1 MNTRFQCVEILQ
13 KIISEKTFF
22 NALKNQIAEKDSSFA
37 NMLILT
43 TLRQFANLKEI
54 IANLVVKKFT
64 TKNAVLEYILL
75 CAASEILYLKTPD
88 YAVLNEYVSIAR
100 KKCGRYA
107 GGMVNAVLRKIA
119 AAAEQLRCQYSKPR
133 FPPAYT
139 ELLQQDYNSVQ
150 IENMSLQAAEE
161 PPLDISV
168 KQNHAAWAEKLNGV
182 LFANGTIRLLH
193 PKGKISSLPGYQE
206 GQWWVQDIAASLP
219 VLLVGNVQG
228 KKVLDLCAAPGGKT
242 AQLLAAGAEVTAV
255 DIDPLRMERLQTNIN
270 RLGLSQ
276 NLQTVVSD
284 GTAFL
289 QKSGFEFDLIILD
302 APCSATGTFRRH
314 PEVLCIKGTEDSTQQ
329 SLIQKQMLEAA
340 AAVLKPEALLLY
352 CTCSIAKTEGEKQ
365 IADFLVSHDEF
376 ELLPAQIEKINLCNG
391 KKLPQNLI
399 DKGVLRTLPYDMH
412 NDGGMDAFFA
422 AVIKRKS
429 TSKAE

>member
-1 MNTRFQCVEILQ
+1 MNIRCQCVEILQ
-13 KIISEKTFF
+13 KIIAEKTFF
-22 NALKNQIAEKDSSFA
+22 NGLKNQITEKDGSFA

-43 TLRQFANLKEI
+43 VLRQFANLKEI
-54 IANLVVKKFT
+54 IASLVVKKFT
-64 TKNAVLEYILL
+64 TKNAVLEYILM

-119 AAAEQLRCQYSKPR
+119 ADAEQLRRQYSKPR
-133 FPPAYT
+133 FLPAYAK
-139 ELLQQDYNSVQ
+139 LLQQDYNSVQ
-150 IENMSLQAAEE
+150 IENMALQSAEE

-168 KQNHAAWAEKLNGV
+168 KQNHAVWAEKLNGV
-182 LFANGTIRLLH
+182 LFANGTIRLQH
-193 PKGKISSLPGYQE
+193 PKGKISSLPGYKE
-206 GQWWVQDIAASLP
+206 GQWWVQDLAASLP

-242 AQLLAAGAEVTAV
+242 AQMLAAGAKVTAV
-255 DIDPLRMERLQTNIN
+255 DIDPVRMERLQTNIN

-276 NLQTVVSD
+276 NLQTAVSD

-289 QKSGFEFDLIILD
+289 QKCGSEFDLIILD
-302 APCSATGTFRRH
+302 VPCSATGTFRRH
-314 PEVLCIKGTEDSTQQ
+314 PEILCLKGAEDARQQ
-329 SLIQKQMLEAA
+329 SLAQKQMLEAV

-352 CTCSIAKTEGEKQ
+352 CTCSIAKMEGEEQ
-365 IADFLVSHDEF
+365 IAHFLASHTEF
-376 ELLPAQIEKINLCNG
+376 ELLPAQIEKINRYDG

-399 DKGVLRTLPYDMH
+399 DKGVLRTLPYDIH
-412 NDGGMDAFFA
+412 DDGGMDAFFA
-422 AVIKRKS
+422 AVLKRKS